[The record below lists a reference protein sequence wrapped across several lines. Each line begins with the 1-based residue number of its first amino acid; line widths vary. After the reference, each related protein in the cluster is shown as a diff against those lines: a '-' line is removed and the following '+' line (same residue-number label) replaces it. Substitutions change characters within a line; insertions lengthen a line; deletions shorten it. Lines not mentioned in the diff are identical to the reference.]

1 MHNGDQLG
9 THLHS
14 KKNAAADPSNRQD
27 CKYCSEATNLI
38 PKCLRVHEA
47 LSHPEKVN
55 GNLRCMYGCG
65 YWNSRPDHVKDH
77 NRTDHYACKYCE
89 QGPVYY
95 TQSKVNHLV
104 KHAKLDHADQFL
116 GLSDADIKNKIER
129 TWTIQPDECK
139 ERIRH
144 LLEQVRLQSTL
155 DPESERISEFPRR
168 SIGDQLLRETN
179 AAVSVEWF
187 QRQPG
192 SAPPLGISPGGHRE
206 MQDDDSETKPGLSS
220 RSGRISTD
228 NIQDS
233 GSQKRKAW
241 HDEGHEG
248 DTEAVAKKS
257 MRSRSTDQAGH
268 GTASAES
275 GAVVSEE
282 DYLVQASEID
292 ILKRQN
298 SALEA
303 KMVAQEAKH
312 GLETTQLRAQLDS
325 CEVTIQA
332 LKDEAKSA
340 DKAKEKEMGKRD
352 GQIAS
357 LKKRITSLETQLSL
371 SGETVESLQQ
381 AVESYKELEKMKRG

>member
-1 MHNGDQLG
+1 MPEKRAPSDMEPAIPRHRLPRLCPYCLVMMRNGDQLG

-14 KKNAAADPSNRQD
+14 KKNAAADSSNRQD

-47 LSHPEKVN
+47 LSHPEKVD

-104 KHAKLDHADQFL
+104 KHAKSDHADQFR

-144 LLEQVRLQSTL
+144 LLEQ
-155 DPESERISEFPRR
+155 
-168 SIGDQLLRETN
+168 
-179 AAVSVEWF
+179 F

-220 RSGRISTD
+220 RSGRISTG
-228 NIQDS
+228 NIQYS

-268 GTASAES
+268 GTVSAES

-357 LKKRITSLETQLSL
+357 LKKRITSFETQLSL

>member
-1 MHNGDQLG
+1 MMHNGDQLG

-14 KKNAAADPSNRQD
+14 KKNAAADSSNRQD

-47 LSHPEKVN
+47 LSHPEKVD

-104 KHAKLDHADQFL
+104 KHAKSDHADQL
-116 GLSDADIKNKIER
+116 RGLSDADIKNKIER

-168 SIGDQLLRETN
+168 SIGDQLPRETN

-220 RSGRISTD
+220 CSGGISTG

-257 MRSRSTDQAGH
+257 MRSRSNDQAGH
-268 GTASAES
+268 GTVSAES

-340 DKAKEKEMGKRD
+340 DKAKEK
-352 GQIAS
+352 
-357 LKKRITSLETQLSL
+357 
-371 SGETVESLQQ
+371 
-381 AVESYKELEKMKRG
+381 